1 MSPIQRTYLLAA
13 VWLCSPTTSFGQ
25 APRRLL
31 PPPGV
36 TEVKTLEQNWS
47 DSEAEW
53 FYNVPQG
60 SKLIPYK
67 WFLHLEQPDKE
78 TLFRDAEH
86 IRSLGYLPR
95 AAGPGNAHGLP
106 VGFVKD
112 GLHVGLT
119 CAACHTTQIVYKHK
133 AWVID
138 GAPTLGDFETLLR
151 RLVRSLKATLDD
163 DARFKRFA
171 DKVLR
176 PKAAEDERDALRTA
190 LKESLAFRQGYNAR
204 NLPRSGPGFGPGR
217 VDAFG
222 AIMNEVSSTFAQLPA
237 NHAPADAPVSY
248 PFLWDTPHHDRVQW
262 NGAAPNQTSL
272 AGIPVVGTKHVG
284 ALGRNAGEVMGVF
297 GNIQVAR
304 DGLFIPGRYGSTVN
318 LPHLIDIEESLRD
331 LWSPQW
337 PKEFPPIDVEKRNQ
351 GEELFKQHCAECHQP
366 ITRDDPERTITAW
379 LKGSV
384 GTDPTM
390 ARNFLVRKGRTGAFQ
405 DQRINLLGIR
415 RFGGEASVAELLEH
429 AVQRVLVGG
438 GGGIGTPVR
447 FDLASVVEVDL
458 GHSKLVGRFQ
468 SLELD
473 QDRFVAGLI
482 TDERNLK
489 DLLIRRGDK
498 VLKFDLKKL
507 GAGQL
512 LLDDGGPLKIDDLS
526 PDSVISAAGS
536 LIGLKKPAPVGYVY
550 KARPLNGIWATA
562 PYLHNGSVPNLDE
575 LLKPAAKRSAK
586 FHVGSRE
593 FDPIHVG
600 FQTDKGF
607 LFDTSLPG
615 NSNRGH
621 EYGLEDMKDDQKRA
635 SLLEYLKSL

>member
-1 MSPIQRTYLLAA
+1 MSHQQRTCLVVA
-13 VWLCSPTTSFGQ
+13 VWFCLPPSSFGQ
-25 APRRLL
+25 SPRRLL

-36 TEVKTLEQNWS
+36 AEVKALEQNWS

-95 AAGPGNAHGLP
+95 SAGGGNAHGLP

-112 GLHVGLT
+112 GLHLGLT
-119 CAACHTTQIVYKHK
+119 CAACHTTQIVYKDK

-151 RLVRSLKATLDD
+151 RLAASLKATVDD
-163 DARFKRFA
+163 CAKFKRFA
-171 DKVLR
+171 ANVLG
-176 PKAAEDERDALRTA
+176 AGATDDDRDALRKE
-190 LKESLAFRQGYNAR
+190 LEESLAFRQGYNAR
-204 NLPRSGPGFGPGR
+204 NLPRGGSRFGPGR

-222 AIMNEVSSTFAQLPA
+222 AIMNEVSSTFAQLPT

-262 NGAAPNQTSL
+262 NGAAPNETSL
-272 AGIPVVGTKHVG
+272 AGIPIVGTKHVG

-297 GNIQVAR
+297 GNIRVVK
-304 DGLFIPGRYGSTVN
+304 DGFLIPGRYASTVN
-318 LPHLIDIEESLRD
+318 MPHLIDIEESVRG

-337 PKEFPPIDVEKRNQ
+337 PKEFPAIDADKRNK
-351 GEELFKQHCAECHQP
+351 GEELFQRHCVECHQP
-366 ITRDDPERTITAW
+366 ITRDDPQRTITAW
-379 LKGSV
+379 LKSSV

-405 DQRINLLGIR
+405 DQRVNLLRLR
-415 RFGGEASVAELLEH
+415 RFGADAAVAEMLQH

-438 GGGIGTPVR
+438 SGGVGAPLR
-447 FDLASVVEVDL
+447 FDLAAVVEVDL
-458 GHSKLVGRFQ
+458 GASKLVGRFQ
-468 SLELD
+468 SVELD

-482 TDERNLK
+482 ADERNLK
-489 DLLIRRGDK
+489 DLLIQRGGK
-498 VLKFDLKKL
+498 ALKFDLKKL
-507 GAGQL
+507 AAGQF
-512 LLDDGGPLKIDDLS
+512 LLDDGGLKVEELS
-526 PDSVISAAGS
+526 LDSVISAAGS
-536 LIGLKKPAPVGYVY
+536 LIGLKKPAPVSYVY

-575 LLKPAAKRSAK
+575 LLKKPEKRVQR
-586 FHVGSRE
+586 FRVGSLE
-593 FDPIHVG
+593 FDPIKVG
-600 FQTDKGF
+600 FRSDVGDFELDATQ
-607 LFDTSLPG
+607 PG
-615 NSNRGH
+615 NRNIGH
-621 EYGLEDMKDDQKRA
+621 DYDVEFTPDQRLELIEYM
-635 SLLEYLKSL
+635 KSL